1 MIKKTLLS
9 ITIVALCLN
18 PSYVSFATNLT
29 PEAQAI
35 EESKAK
41 FEQLDGKITS
51 LNSEISKLNIEIEE
65 INNKLT
71 ANNIEIEETD
81 LQIKLINS
89 QIEEAKAD
97 IEKTQKILDERI
109 RSMYKSNMTTDML
122 VYIITSDNLLDAF
135 DRIYSMS
142 KIVSLDKEMID
153 EVNEKSEFLVK
164 SADDLKKKQ
173 SDLKTLQASVEKD
186 FDIVN
191 EKQIQQQESLDEL
204 NSEKDSVASI
214 IQANEEKLIAH
225 SLSIINLDS
234 SGIDELRAAI
244 NTLNSLIPQLNSDYV
259 IELANDA
266 IYNGTSKIEAI
277 KIENS
282 KNDEINNNNS
292 SNNNNADNNTDT
304 DNNNNSNTGDVTY
317 LATYTMEATAYTG
330 GTVTATGSKPVRDPN
345 GISTIAVD
353 PSVIPLGSKV
363 FIPGYGY
370 AVAADTGGA
379 VKGNII
385 DLYLNSHD
393 ECISWGRQSVTL
405 HLVALPGTW

>member
-1 MIKKTLLS
+1 MIKKTLLA

-18 PSYVSFATNLT
+18 QSYISFATNLT

-97 IEKTQKILDERI
+97 IEKNQKILDERI
-109 RSMYKSNMTTDML
+109 RSMYKSNMTTDMI

-135 DRIYSMS
+135 NRIYSMS
-142 KIVSLDKEMID
+142 KIISLDRDMIT
-153 EVNEKSEFLVK
+153 EINEKSEFLVK

-173 SDLKTLQASVEKD
+173 SDLKLLQSSVEKD
-186 FDIVN
+186 LAVVN
-191 EKQIQQQESLDEL
+191 EKQMQQQENLDEL

-214 IQANEEKLIAH
+214 IEANEEKLIAH
-225 SLSIINLDS
+225 SLSTINSDS
-234 SGIDELRAAI
+234 STIDELRAAI
-244 NTLNSLIPQLNSDYV
+244 ATLNSLIPQLNSDYV
-259 IELANDA
+259 LELANDA
-266 IYNGTSKIEAI
+266 IYNATSKIEAI
-277 KIENS
+277 EIENS
-282 KNDEINNNNS
+282 KNNEINNS
-292 SNNNNADNNTDT
+292 TSNNTDNSTT
-304 DNNNNSNTGDVTY
+304 DNNNNSNTNDGAY

-393 ECISWGRQSVTL
+393 ECISWGRRNVTL
-405 HLVALPGTW
+405 HLIALPGTW

>member
-18 PSYVSFATNLT
+18 TTYSSFAITLT
-29 PEAQAI
+29 PESQTI
-35 EESKAK
+35 EENKAK

-97 IEKTQKILDERI
+97 IEKNQRILDERI
-109 RSMYKSNMTTDML
+109 RSMYKSNMTTDMI

-135 DRIYSMS
+135 NRIYSMS
-142 KIVSLDKEMID
+142 KIISLDRDMIT
-153 EVNEKSEFLVK
+153 EINEKSEFLVK

-173 SDLKTLQASVEKD
+173 SDLKLLQSSVEKD
-186 FDIVN
+186 LAVVN
-191 EKQIQQQESLDEL
+191 EKQMQQQENLDEL

-214 IQANEEKLIAH
+214 IEANEEKLIAH
-225 SLSIINLDS
+225 SLSTINSDS
-234 SGIDELRAAI
+234 STIDELRAAI
-244 NTLNSLIPQLNSDYV
+244 ATLNSLIPQLNSDYV
-259 IELANDA
+259 LELANDA
-266 IYNGTSKIEAI
+266 IYNATSKIEAI
-277 KIENS
+277 EIENS
-282 KNDEINNNNS
+282 KNNEINNS
-292 SNNNNADNNTDT
+292 TSNNTDNSTT
-304 DNNNNSNTGDVTY
+304 DNNNNSNTNDGAY

-393 ECISWGRQSVTL
+393 ECISWGRRNVTL

>member
-1 MIKKTLLS
+1 MIKKTLLA

-18 PSYVSFATNLT
+18 QSYISFATNLT

-97 IEKTQKILDERI
+97 IEKNQKILDERI
-109 RSMYKSNMTTDML
+109 RSMYKSNMTTDMI

-135 DRIYSMS
+135 NRIYSMS
-142 KIVSLDKEMID
+142 KIISLDRDMIT
-153 EVNEKSEFLVK
+153 EINEKSEFLVK

-173 SDLKTLQASVEKD
+173 SDLKLLQSSVEKD
-186 FDIVN
+186 LAVVN
-191 EKQIQQQESLDEL
+191 EKQMQQQENLDEL

-214 IQANEEKLIAH
+214 IEANEEKLIAH
-225 SLSIINLDS
+225 SLSTINSDS
-234 SGIDELRAAI
+234 STIDELRAAI
-244 NTLNSLIPQLNSDYV
+244 ATLNSLIPQLNSDYV
-259 IELANDA
+259 LELANDA
-266 IYNGTSKIEAI
+266 IYNATSKIEAI
-277 KIENS
+277 EIENS
-282 KNDEINNNNS
+282 KNNEINNS
-292 SNNNNADNNTDT
+292 TSNNTDNSTT
-304 DNNNNSNTGDVTY
+304 DNNNNSNTNDGAY

-393 ECISWGRQSVTL
+393 ECISWGRRNVTL